1 MYWNILKRDIKRKKT
16 MNVILLLFT
25 ILAAVFVA
33 SGLNNVV
40 TVMNGTDYFFEK
52 AGIKDYVLFTQ
63 NGDGGVEQILKTSG
77 CVKDYSMEKC
87 IWGTNGDITY
97 QGEKLK
103 VKNNTLLIQSLD
115 TTQFHYFLEDNQELT
130 EIADGEIYITAGSFA
145 RNDMHVGDTI
155 RIQMK
160 NTDKTFRVAGEI
172 KDALLGSDL
181 MGNTR
186 LLLSEN
192 DFKAYEADK
201 SLEPYLGRIFQVETD
216 DTGTLSAELAS
227 ATDIL
232 FSSERSTIRL
242 SYVMDMILAMLVLV
256 LSICLIIVS
265 FVILKFVITF
275 SIREEFREIGVMKA
289 IGIRN
294 AKIRRLYIV
303 KYLAMAIV
311 GGIVGFFVSIPFGNL
326 LIASVSKKMVLG
338 NEGGYLFNA
347 IGVLAVIGLM
357 VGFAYL
363 CTGKVRKLTPVDAIR
378 NGQTGERYHK
388 KTIYRLSKSRA
399 RTPFYMALND
409 ILSAPRRFITIV
421 LPFFICSVFM
431 LGVVMVTS
439 TMQSKSMITCF
450 GKESD
455 IYITDPKMM
464 KPVLVDKD
472 QEPVLQE
479 NYQAIAD
486 ELEAA
491 GMPVDKVSMEVWYKY
506 ACEANG
512 KLYSVLFQQNT
523 ETHTTDY
530 TYEKGTP
537 PQNAYEIA
545 ITPMIADQLGVDIR
559 DTVTI
564 DFGTEKRDCV
574 VTALFQTMNQLGK
587 VGRLHE
593 EAPTSMKYS
602 TTMPGFQVDFLDHP
616 DEKEIRTRVK
626 KIKELYGITG
636 VFDAAGYCVDCMG
649 VGDTMDTVCLLLL
662 AITGIVVILVTVLME
677 RSFIST
683 EHGQIALLKAIGFS
697 NRSIFWWHVIRFML
711 VAGFAEILAVVLTRP
726 ITKLWCDP
734 IWAMMGAANVDY
746 YFSPVKIILIYPGIV
761 LAITWIAVSVTAF
774 HIRRIRGT
782 DIVNVE

>member
-1 MYWNILKRDIKRKKT
+1 M
-16 MNVILLLFT
+16 
-25 ILAAVFVA
+25 
-33 SGLNNVV
+33 
-40 TVMNGTDYFFEK
+40 
-52 AGIKDYVLFTQ
+52 LFTQ

-77 CVKDYSMEKC
+77 CVKDYSVEKC
-87 IWGTNGDITY
+87 IWGTNGDVTY

-145 RNDMHVGDTI
+145 RNDMRVGDTI

-186 LLLSEN
+186 FLLSEK

-201 SLEPYLGRIFQVETD
+201 LLEPYLGRIFQVETD

-227 ATDIL
+227 ATNIL
-232 FSSERSTIRL
+232 FSSERATIRL

-421 LPFFICSVFM
+421 LPFLSARYLC
-431 LGVVMVTS
+431 L
-439 TMQSKSMITCF
+439 
-450 GKESD
+450 
-455 IYITDPKMM
+455 
-464 KPVLVDKD
+464 
-472 QEPVLQE
+472 
-479 NYQAIAD
+479 
-486 ELEAA
+486 
-491 GMPVDKVSMEVWYKY
+491 
-506 ACEANG
+506 
-512 KLYSVLFQQNT
+512 
-523 ETHTTDY
+523 
-530 TYEKGTP
+530 
-537 PQNAYEIA
+537 
-545 ITPMIADQLGVDIR
+545 
-559 DTVTI
+559 
-564 DFGTEKRDCV
+564 
-574 VTALFQTMNQLGK
+574 AL
-587 VGRLHE
+587 
-593 EAPTSMKYS
+593 
-602 TTMPGFQVDFLDHP
+602 
-616 DEKEIRTRVK
+616 
-626 KIKELYGITG
+626 
-636 VFDAAGYCVDCMG
+636 
-649 VGDTMDTVCLLLL
+649 
-662 AITGIVVILVTVLME
+662 
-677 RSFIST
+677 
-683 EHGQIALLKAIGFS
+683 
-697 NRSIFWWHVIRFML
+697 
-711 VAGFAEILAVVLTRP
+711 
-726 ITKLWCDP
+726 
-734 IWAMMGAANVDY
+734 
-746 YFSPVKIILIYPGIV
+746 
-761 LAITWIAVSVTAF
+761 
-774 HIRRIRGT
+774 
-782 DIVNVE
+782 